1 MDECPGDIAMA
12 RLAILVIH
20 NRYLEPGG
28 EDTVANAE
36 IQLLRSHGHRVLQYA
51 RHNREIARFS
61 VLRKAALPLTT
72 TWDQESY
79 LELRALIR
87 QERPAI
93 VHCHN
98 LLPLLSPAVYYA
110 CAAEGVPVVQTV
122 HNYRLA
128 CVGGNFFRNGAPCD
142 DCGGSLVKASSR
154 GCYRDSR
161 GQTATVAMMLG
172 THRALGTWRERVAT
186 YVAPSEFCRA
196 VLCQHGLPASKIV
209 VKPHF
214 AAEIVPQKE
223 GVGEYGIFVGRL
235 SEEKGILPLLEVW
248 REMKNVPLLVVGSG
262 PLEEAARKLV
272 RESDARHISFSGH
285 LSHDETLGRIR
296 EARFLVAPSRCYETF
311 GLSVLEAM
319 ACGVPSIVPRAGAL
333 RELVA
338 DRRTGLVVQIEDAL
352 QLSIA
357 IRRAWSRPLETKE
370 MGRAARYHCLEHYS
384 PASNYHKLIAIYQA
398 ALGANAGFDLPQP
411 AFETIT
417 PAYDANTFRGPAAT
431 GAARTA
437 FPRLTNFLQG
447 IWG

>member
-1 MDECPGDIAMA
+1 MA

-28 EDTVANAE
+28 EDTVVNAE

-61 VLRKAALPLTT
+61 ALRKAALPLTT

-79 LELRALIR
+79 LELRTLIR

-98 LLPLLSPAVYYA
+98 LLPLLSPAAYYA
-110 CAAEGVPVVQTV
+110 CAAEDIPVVQTV

-128 CVGGNFFRNGAPCD
+128 CAGGNFFRNGAPCD
-142 DCGGSLVKASSR
+142 DCGGSLVKAWTR
-154 GCYRDSR
+154 GCYGSSR
-161 GQTATVAMMLG
+161 RQTAAVAMMLG
-172 THRALGTWRERVAT
+172 AHRALGTWRERVAT

-196 VLCQHGLPASKIV
+196 VLCQHGLPANRVV

-214 AAEIVPQKE
+214 AAEILPQKE
-223 GVGEYGIFVGRL
+223 SVGEYGIFIGRL
-235 SEEKGILPLLEVW
+235 SEEKGIIPLLDVW
-248 REMKNVPLLVVGSG
+248 RELKNIPLLVVGSG
-262 PLEEAARKLV
+262 PLEETARKLV
-272 RESDARHISFSGH
+272 RESDARHISFIGH

-319 ACGVPSIVPRAGAL
+319 SCGVPSIVPSTGAL

-338 DRRTGLVVQIEDAL
+338 DRRTGLVVDIKDAQ
-352 QLSIA
+352 QLVSA
-357 IRRAWSRPLETKE
+357 IRRMWARPLESKE

-384 PASNYHKLIAIYQA
+384 PASNYRKLTAIYQA
-398 ALGANAGFDLPQP
+398 AVDANSGFELAQP

-417 PAYDANTFRGPAAT
+417 PAYDANTFRGPAPMGAAPM

-447 IWG
+447 IWS